1 MVSKSVPCTLVITRP
16 EMTAPLRDTLQNDRS
31 VMIVDSADAGRA
43 LRLIAE
49 RTADLVALD
58 SAFLDTSHGRDF
70 LSRVRDL
77 RSESNVELRAF
88 SPLQVR
94 KSPRG
99 SARAVI
105 AAASQ
110 PLAIGVGRRV
120 PRYQIEDGV
129 ATIVKGAPSALV
141 DLSVLGAQVIS
152 DGVLRP
158 NERVAMRI
166 LEEGGDIQ
174 MRAAIAW
181 SMFERSVAT
190 RLPQYRA
197 GLEFTA
203 ADAETLERYCR
214 HHSRSR

>member
-1 MVSKSVPCTLVITRP
+1 MV
-16 EMTAPLRDTLQNDRS
+16 
-31 VMIVDSADAGRA
+31 VDNADAAHA

-49 RTADLVALD
+49 RAADLVALD
-58 SAFLDTSHGRDF
+58 CALLDTSSGRDF

-77 RSESNVELRAF
+77 TGESNVELRAF
-88 SPLQVR
+88 SPLHLR
-94 KSPRG
+94 KPPRG

-105 AAASQ
+105 AAASR
-110 PLAIGVGRRV
+110 PLAIGAGRRV

-129 ATIVKGAPSALV
+129 ATIVKGARSALV

-152 DGVLRP
+152 ESVLRP
-158 NERVAMRI
+158 NERVAVRI

-181 SMFERSVAT
+181 SMFERSLVA

-203 ADAETLERYCR
+203 ADAEILERYCR
-214 HHSRSR
+214 HHSRPR